1 MSSNTNILIIFC
13 GYLGSLLL
21 AINSIP
27 QVFKSYKTKSTKD
40 ISYAYQCFIL
50 CGLILNTIYT
60 MYHNILPI
68 MIGNCIE
75 FILMF
80 LLLFQKIYYDKLAKQ
95 TNTQHTDQQ
104 INRPTHIKHNGR

>member
-1 MSSNTNILIIFC
+1 MSSNTNILINIC

-50 CGLILNTIYT
+50 CGLILNTIYSI
-60 MYHNILPI
+60 YYNILPI
-68 MIGNCIE
+68 MIGNCME
-75 FILMF
+75 FLIMII
-80 LLLFQKIYYDKLAKQ
+80 LLFEKM
-95 TNTQHTDQQ
+95 
-104 INRPTHIKHNGR
+104 